1 MEAVAGKGH
10 SSARAL
16 DLGRPAGP
24 EIRSMSWQP

>member
-10 SSARAL
+10 SSARAWGP
-16 DLGRPAGP
+16 GRPAGP